1 MSETSEKYKT
11 SYYLSKKDDRS
22 TIVFIHGV
30 GLTKEIWDQQIEF
43 FKNHN
48 TLTYDLLGHGK
59 TPLEKAQLSFE
70 DYTKQLLNLI
80 DELDLKKIHLVGF
93 SLGSL
98 IARHFASVHG
108 DRLSSLILHGSIYK
122 RTKEQKTVVKNR
134 YEILKLDGPASR
146 KSSLR
151 RWFTLE
157 FAKKNTEIHE
167 KIYSILENNNINKK
181 VQLIGYKK
189 NPFPYIIRSD
199 ILILSSKFEGL
210 PNILLETQYL
220 KKYIISSNCSSGP
233 KEILMNGKAGDL
245 FKVNDYKGLA
255 RKINTYCKN
264 KNKFKKKI
272 LVGFNN
278 LHRFNHGKNCKKYYE
293 ILNSFF

>member
-1 MSETSEKYKT
+1 MSKTSEKYKT

-48 TLTYDLLGHGK
+48 TLTFDLLGHGK
-59 TPLEKAQLSFE
+59 TPLEKTQLNFE

-108 DRLSSLILHGSIYK
+108 NRLSSLILHGSIYK
-122 RTKEQKTVVKNR
+122 RSKDQNTVVENR
-134 YEILKLDGPASR
+134 HEILKLDGPASR

-151 RWFTLE
+151 RWFTQE
-157 FAKKNTEIHE
+157 FAKKNQEIYE
-167 KIYSILENNNINKK
+167 KIYSMLKNNDLNNFLKAYKLFVSYEDDNEIINKIK
-181 VQLIGYKK
+181 TNTLVTTGQFDVGSTPDMAK
-189 NPFPYIIRSD
+189 N
-199 ILILSSKFEGL
+199 LSNQIEGS
-210 PNILLETQYL
+210 
-220 KKYIISSNCSSGP
+220 KYI
-233 KEILMNGKAGDL
+233 EIKNGKHLCQIECAKD
-245 FKVNDYKGLA
+245 FNKTIKAFID
-255 RKINTYCKN
+255 KN
-264 KNKFKKKI
+264 
-272 LVGFNN
+272 
-278 LHRFNHGKNCKKYYE
+278 YDE
-293 ILNSFF
+293 A

>member
-1 MSETSEKYKT
+1 MSKTSEKYKT

-98 IARHFASVHG
+98 IARHFAAEHS
-108 DRLSSLILHGSIYK
+108 DRLNSLVLHGSIYK
-122 RTKEQKTVVKNR
+122 RSIEQKRVVENRFELIKNSR
-134 YEILKLDGPASR
+134 SASK

-151 RWFTLE
+151 RWFTPE
-157 FAKKNTEIHE
+157 FAKKNQEIYQ
-167 KIYSILENNNINKK
+167 KIYSMLENNDFKNFLKAYKLFVSYEDDDEIINKIK
-181 VQLIGYKK
+181 TNTLVTTGQFDVGSTPKMAK
-189 NPFPYIIRSD
+189 S
-199 ILILSSKFEGL
+199 LSNRIKGSKFV
-210 PNILLETQYL
+210 
-220 KKYIISSNCSSGP
+220 
-233 KEILMNGKAGDL
+233 EIKNGKHLCNIECDKDFNKTIEL
-245 FKVNDYKGLA
+245 F
-255 RKINTYCKN
+255 INQSYDKA
-264 KNKFKKKI
+264 
-272 LVGFNN
+272 
-278 LHRFNHGKNCKKYYE
+278 
-293 ILNSFF
+293 